1 MKATKKVLITTMH
14 RGSNFG
20 SALQVYA
27 LTNALKKIGLTS
39 MVLDY
44 IPERIKFSK
53 VIGRLLKTLFSLSS
67 SLQQR
72 YQAFRGVCILLS
84 NTFYYGRFFRR
95 ELSMTKSY
103 YGVKEIEKDNLHADI
118 YMTGSDQVWNSTYN
132 QGIDRVFFLDFL
144 PKDAKRVA
152 YAASFGKT
160 ELEEWERETT
170 KTLLNRYSAI
180 SVRESSAL
188 GILESIDI
196 HNGVNVLDPTF
207 LLNKADWEER
217 CPRLKM
223 KDKYLLIY
231 SVEPEKQ
238 QLIKIAR
245 EIADRLNLKIYMVAW
260 GFKPYAGVD
269 KMICDIDPLKL
280 MSYFLHADYVVASSF
295 HGTAFSVN
303 LNKPFI
309 SVAPKCFNTRAQSLL
324 NLVGLSER
332 LITFDSYSLDRAL
345 ATIDYTSVNEILE
358 SERTKSMKYLKS
370 VVE

>member
-1 MKATKKVLITTMH
+1 MGRNVLIATMH
-14 RGSNFG
+14 RGYNFG

-27 LTNALKKIGLTS
+27 LSQSIKKS
-39 MVLDY
+39 MAIPVVLDY
-44 IPERIKFSK
+44 IPKRIKFSK
-53 VIGRLLKTLFSLSS
+53 ALGTTLRTIFSLSS
-67 SLQQR
+67 SLPQR
-72 YQAFRGVCILLS
+72 YQSFRELCLLLS
-84 NTFYYGRFFRR
+84 NAFYYGRFFRR

-103 YGVKEIEKDNLHADI
+103 YSVEEIEKANIDADV
-118 YMTGSDQVWNSTYN
+118 YMTGSDQVWNSTHN

-144 PKDAKRVA
+144 SKEAKRVA

-160 ELEEWERETT
+160 ELEDWEKDIT
-170 KTLLNRYSAI
+170 KTLLSRYSAI

-188 GILESIDI
+188 GILDSIDI

-207 LLNKADWEER
+207 LLSKSDWKER
-217 CPRLKM
+217 CPRLKT

-238 QLIKIAR
+238 QIIQIAR
-245 EIADRLNLKIYMVAW
+245 EIADRLNLKVYMVEW
-260 GFKPYAGVD
+260 GFKAHAGVD
-269 KMICDIDPLKL
+269 KMICNIDPLKL

-309 SVAPKCFNTRAQSLL
+309 SVAPKYFNTRAQSLL
-324 NLVGLSER
+324 GLVGLSER

-358 SERTKSMKYLKS
+358 SERIKSMKYLKS
-370 VVE
+370 VFE

>member
-1 MKATKKVLITTMH
+1 MTIKVLVTTMH
-14 RGSNFG
+14 RGNNFG

-27 LTNALKKIGLTS
+27 LTDVLGSLGTIPI
-39 MVLDY
+39 VLDY
-44 IPERIKFSK
+44 IPERIRFSK
-53 VIGRLLKTLFSLSS
+53 VLSGTLKTLFSFSATV
-67 SLQQR
+67 SLR
-72 YQAFRGVCILLS
+72 YQAFRGLCILLS
-84 NTFYYGRFFRR
+84 NAYYYNRFFRR
-95 ELSMTKSY
+95 ELSMTRSY
-103 YGVKEIEKDNLHADI
+103 HSVEEIEKANLLADV
-118 YMTGSDQVWNSTYN
+118 YMTGSDQVWNSTHN

-144 PKDAKRVA
+144 PEEAKRVA

-160 ELEEWERETT
+160 ELEEWEKDIT

-207 LLNKADWEER
+207 LLSKAEWEER
-217 CPRLKM
+217 CPQLKT

-238 QLIKIAR
+238 QIIHIAR
-245 EIADRLNLKIYMVAW
+245 EIADNFGLKVYMVEW
-260 GFKPYAGVD
+260 GFKAYEGVD
-269 KMICDIDPLKL
+269 KMICNIAPLKL

-309 SVAPKCFNTRAQSLL
+309 SVSPKRFNTRAQSLL
-324 NLVGLSER
+324 NLVGLKER
-332 LITFDSYSLDRAL
+332 LVTYESFSLEEAL
-345 ATIDYTSVNEILE
+345 KPVDYAVVNEVLE
-358 SERTKSMKYLKS
+358 GERVKSMDYLKS